1 MQIGNLSRAPIRSR
15 SIAAYQLLRVFIVV
29 VLAASGGFALSLTVE
44 KQDPAQ
50 DTVAS
55 LDRNDGAIV
64 LHADEPRDQAA
75 AVQIASAD
83 SPAIIPADSGVTPPA
98 VAEASAE
105 GSASIDAPNSVSAD
119 HAAASSRDAPVPAT
133 GQAATAHS
141 SPEMTGT
148 VNVAGVAA
156 DDASDGDLVDLNK
169 ASFEELNRLRNAGA
183 LGRAIIK
190 GRPYASVEDLVKRK
204 VIRRSVYEKIKDQ
217 VAVR

>member
-44 KQDPAQ
+44 KQ

-141 SPEMTGT
+141 SPEMTGA